1 MGPAKMALGLAGNV
15 LIAKLFGDKI
25 DAAKDAI
32 SKGIASELSGEDKD
46 RLEHSDNTFKTMFAA
61 GATEQQGDIYVR
73 GATTLLNIALGTA
86 ANMAGSVTGKVFS
99 VAGGR
104 GTTGG
109 KLTDPIDPKH
119 PGWANEFGDTSG
131 KGWVDGPPVK
141 PTVAPVHTDVPKP
154 HVEAV
159 VKVETAKSVKGS
171 HEYELLNNP
180 AARSPNTRY
189 ELDNGNTFTTNSKGM
204 VEELTFTPTKEK
216 VPRDSRQTEAGKEGR
231 DTDVGGHIQACSNGG
246 TCDKYNLFPQD
257 KNFNNSA
264 YKVFY
269 ENRVKEALDDPA
281 RTVGPTTV
289 RFERADPGSVRPDSL
304 VLTYVIDGK
313 PKTVTFKNEPHQI
326 PEVIE

>member
-1 MGPAKMALGLAGNV
+1 M
-15 LIAKLFGDKI
+15 FGDKI

-99 VAGGR
+99 VAGNK

-109 KLTDPIDPKH
+109 KLTDPIEPKH

-131 KGWVDGPPVK
+131 KGWVDGPTVK
-141 PTVAPVHTDVPKP
+141 PPVSPVHGDGAKP

-231 DTDVGGHIQACSNGG
+231 DSDVGGHAQACSQGG
-246 TCDKYNLFPQD
+246 TCDQYNLFPQD

-269 ENRVKEALDDPA
+269 ENRVREALDDPA

-289 RFERADPGSVRPDSL
+289 KFERADPGSIRPDSL
-304 VLTYVIDGK
+304 ILTYIIDGK
-313 PKTVTFKNEPHQI
+313 PKTVTFKNEAHQT
-326 PEVIE
+326 PEVSG